1 MRRTQAEA
9 DTTRTQ
15 IMHSALDL
23 FSARGYR
30 ATTLAG
36 VAQAAGVTRGAVYH
50 HFADKAA
57 LYRAIVDEANERSQ
71 EVLAAAIA
79 AGGSWEEVCRR
90 IFVALHATI
99 ENDALIRAAVVLSLR
114 ETGSVPGLADVRE
127 HQQQTSR
134 GLLDAVTSFMAQG
147 VAQGTL
153 RADLSPAQLARAFL
167 ALNQGLIHLWLA
179 GGADFGLADAS
190 PAVVEALFNGITP
203 RETTLTPPG
212 GRG

>member
-1 MRRTQAEA
+1 MPQPTMK
-9 DTTRTQ
+9 D
-15 IMHSALDL
+15 
-23 FSARGYR
+23 
-30 ATTLAG
+30 